1 MWALLPNLGSGSW
14 WVIRGPFGNSYK
26 GAQSASEVMLV
37 LGSVSVALVKG
48 LAPVALAQ
56 TPRWV
61 PGNSLAVQW
70 LGLYAFTAKAQVQS
84 LVGEPCKLC
93 GMGRK
98 KKC

>member
-1 MWALLPNLGSGSW
+1 M
-14 WVIRGPFGNSYK
+14 IRGPFGNGYK

-70 LGLYAFTAKAQVQS
+70 LELCPSTLQGAQFRS
-84 LVGEPCKLC
+84 LVQKL
-93 GMGRK
+93 
-98 KKC
+98 